1 MKLIRPSL
9 SSSCAPSSWPGA
21 ARRAGARQGKETAQ
35 TQTGPTWE
43 SRTPSEAFQG
53 IQGLRRPL

>member
-1 MKLIRPSL
+1 MKLIRPL
-9 SSSCAPSSWPGA
+9 PLLLLCALLLAGA
-21 ARRAGARQGKETAQ
+21 ARRAGAQEQETAQ